1 MTRYLLAA
9 LAGIWMADGLALL
22 CVPLLINRKV
32 QESLQQSPH
41 LLRWQAVGVCL
52 AGTLVVY
59 SSQLPYQALWWIVGG
74 AMVIKSAFL
83 AWGAAAW
90 RTPLLSWCLS
100 REAIDYRFVGLG
112 LCALAVLLLHALGL
126 LTR

>member
-22 CVPLLINRKV
+22 CIPLLVIRRV

-52 AGTLVVY
+52 AVTLVVY
-59 SSQLPYQALWWIVGG
+59 SSQLPYQPLWWFAGG
-74 AMVIKSAFL
+74 AMAIKSAFL
-83 AWGAAAW
+83 AWGPPRW
-90 RTPLLSWCLS
+90 RISLLNWCFS
-100 REAIDYRFVGLG
+100 REAIDYRFIGLG
-112 LCALAVLLLHALGL
+112 LCALAVLLLDALGL
-126 LTR
+126 LMR